1 MCKAGRGPWAP
12 DVLAEDARRVADYQ
26 RTGEGV
32 AWAEVKSWIQSWG
45 TTKKLIPPKSRKL

>member
-12 DVLAEDARRVADYQ
+12 DGLAEDARRVADYQ

-32 AWAEVKSWIQSWG
+32 AWAEVESWVQSWG
-45 TTKKLIPPKSRKL
+45 TTKKLIPPKPREL